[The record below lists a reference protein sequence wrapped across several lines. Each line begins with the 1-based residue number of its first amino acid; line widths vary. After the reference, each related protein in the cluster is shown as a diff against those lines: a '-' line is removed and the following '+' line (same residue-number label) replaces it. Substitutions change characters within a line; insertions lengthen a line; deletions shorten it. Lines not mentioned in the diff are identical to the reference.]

1 MTDQIRLTMTMDVFV
16 DDEQA
21 MRESAFENLRRSWS
35 SEDDFPYSSAS
46 DVPLNQAINSV
57 LAQALPLDLPGCRR
71 GALEVEAGEA
81 TSVED
86 TDDADTPADTDKRPE
101 SEDRA
106 EEAVRDD
113 ADDPE
118 EPAGT
123 DSAERP
129 EEPSGTESEAR

>member
-71 GALEVEAGEA
+71 GGLEVEAAEA
-81 TSVED
+81 TRVE
-86 TDDADTPADTDKRPE
+86 DDADAPADTDKRRE
-101 SEDRA
+101 SEDRT
-106 EEAVRDD
+106 EDAVRDD
-113 ADDPE
+113 ADAPE

-129 EEPSGTESEAR
+129 EEPSGTESEAK